1 MKAPPGAG
9 GVQAGGRGAVVRLLT
24 GENGPGFCKLSK
36 SRIDRDRNGREY
48 VGRLG
53 ASAGAGWGAC
63 WPGAVLGWPFGGG
76 VRSIYDFD
84 GKTAGK
90 RAQVLIFSP
99 FLPSCPSSPSS
110 DVLAFSCW
118 LCLFDLGGQV
128 DGIGAAGGVSVWPGC
143 WACRALLR
151 HGAGLAALVPYLL
164 SVSPAGRAGAVC
176 AGAGAGAAHGRRSQ
190 AKRLANQ
197 QNAQRFN
204 KKCSIMTKMMGCILY
219 FLRYKY
225 VCFGVK

>member
-53 ASAGAGWGAC
+53 ASAGAGWGTC
-63 WPGAVLGWPFGGG
+63 WPGAVLGWPFWGG

-99 FLPSCPSSPSS
+99 FLLSCFSSPSS
-110 DVLAFSCW
+110 DVLAVSGW
-118 LCLFDLGGQV
+118 LCLFDLGGQAG
-128 DGIGAAGGVSVWPGC
+128 GIGAAGGVSVWPGC
-143 WACRALLR
+143 WACRA
-151 HGAGLAALVPYLL
+151 
-164 SVSPAGRAGAVC
+164 SPAVGGRAGRSRAVSVVRLPC
-176 AGAGAGAAHGRRSQ
+176 WPCWGSLCGRWAWAAISGQ
-190 AKRLANQ
+190 PA
-197 QNAQRFN
+197 
-204 KKCSIMTKMMGCILY
+204 C
-219 FLRYKY
+219 
-225 VCFGVK
+225 